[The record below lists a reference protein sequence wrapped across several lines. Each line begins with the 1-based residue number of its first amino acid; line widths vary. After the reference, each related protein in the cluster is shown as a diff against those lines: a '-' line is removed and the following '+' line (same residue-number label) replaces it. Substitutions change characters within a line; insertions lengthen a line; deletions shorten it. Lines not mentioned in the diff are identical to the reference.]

1 MIREKNASLAII
13 IPAYNEDKGILKC
26 IRAVMAELKT
36 IRIKS
41 TLIIVNDG
49 STDTTLDV
57 LTKAKKMYR
66 QTLHVVSYTR
76 NKGYGLAIA
85 AGIRAAIKD
94 DYTYALI
101 MDSDLT
107 NSPKYI
113 PQFFEKIEEG
123 YDCVKGSRYIYG
135 GHANTVPINRRL
147 PSLIGN
153 FFAGMFFCLGIHDY
167 TNGFRIIRLS
177 KLKNVKFIETGF
189 AHILEEVYLLKK
201 NGGAFSE
208 IPVTLTVR
216 KDGKSKFKY
225 NLATFRSYI
234 RYPVK
239 VLIDNI
245 YGKPN

>member
-1 MIREKNASLAII
+1 MKLAII
-13 IPAYNEDKGILKC
+13 IPAYNESLGITKC
-26 IRAVMAELKT
+26 LNKVFKSIQ
-36 IRIKS
+36 RIKVP
-41 TLIIVNDG
+41 TTVFVINDG
-49 STDTTLDV
+49 SMDNTLEV
-57 LTKAKKMYR
+57 LKHAKKIYKSKLNILTYR
-66 QTLHVVSYTR
+66 Q
-76 NKGYGLAIA
+76 NKGYGFAITT
-85 AGIRAAIKD
+85 GIKTAIK
-94 DYTYALI
+94 YNFTYALI

-107 NSPKYI
+107 NNPKYI
-113 PQFFEKIEEG
+113 PQFFKKIEEG